1 MTSHNFYPYT
11 SLKTDNKISLLYS
24 HDKVYLVTEQTTYFW
39 SSRVEELF
47 KKKNS
52 T

>member
-1 MTSHNFYPYT
+1 MMSHNFYPYT
-11 SLKTDNKISLLYS
+11 SLKTDDKISLLYS

-39 SSRVEELF
+39 SSRVEEQFFL
-47 KKKNS
+47 KIP